1 MRLQYAVIAVVCVL
15 AFVGCRSTTGRSF
28 GQQWDDK
35 SVTAQVK
42 TKLTLEQ
49 FRNLFSTS
57 VGTQFGVVHL
67 TGNVESEAQKAEAE
81 RIASRVTGVRQVK
94 NDMVVVPRNGKT
106 AKATTPAGA
115 TGAAGTPAASPAA
128 SPSAGPLSISGQVT
142 AIDRD
147 TGDVTVL
154 TDTGNVTIRLPSA
167 ALRDLEQGQR
177 LSINRGQ

>member
-1 MRLQYAVIAVVCVL
+1 MKWRYAVIGVVCVL
-15 AFVGCRSTTGRSF
+15 AFVGCRSMTGRSF

-35 SVTAQVK
+35 TITAQVK
-42 TKLTLEQ
+42 SKLTMDR
-49 FRNLFSTS
+49 FKNLMSTS

-67 TGNVESEAQKAEAE
+67 TGNVADEAARVEAE
-81 RIASRVTGVRQVK
+81 RIASRVPGVRQVK
-94 NDMVVVPRNGKT
+94 NDMVVVPRNGK
-106 AKATTPAGA
+106 AAQATTPAGA
-115 TGAAGTPAASPAA
+115 TGSAGAPAASPG
-128 SPSAGPLSISGQVT
+128 AGPMSISGQVT

-147 TGDVTVL
+147 TGDVTVQ